1 VLLRFPDPLALALP
15 GSVLDSGFLAQF
27 LACPI
32 PEPARQTRAET
43 PSPWV
48 KTHPTIRSA
57 GQNRKSNGKSAVI
70 AFRRHS
76 HALRP
81 RIFRT
86 QSSSDPSISA
96 IEAVSQMA
104 L

>member
-57 GQNRKSNGKSAVI
+57 GQNRKSN
-70 AFRRHS
+70 
-76 HALRP
+76 ALRP

-86 QSSSDPSISA
+86 QSSPDPSISA